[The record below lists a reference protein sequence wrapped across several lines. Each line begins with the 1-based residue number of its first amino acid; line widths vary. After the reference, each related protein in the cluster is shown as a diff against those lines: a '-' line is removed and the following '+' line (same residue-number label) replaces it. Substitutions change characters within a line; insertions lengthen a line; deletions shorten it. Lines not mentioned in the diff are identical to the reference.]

1 MAAELGRQYLLMLEW
16 EWLRRRPT
24 LALTLIVQTLVGAG
38 TIVGFGLLLPG
49 VSPVQAE
56 YLATGGPTL
65 ALISVGLLLVP
76 PLLGEARVRGAFD
89 YVASLPV
96 SRLAFPAAAFTSFF
110 AIALPGML
118 TALVIGSVRFHFALH
133 PVALLLPAV
142 LLVGITATAIGYMVG
157 VVCTSLTVISLVG
170 NALAFFILLFS
181 PINFPPDH
189 LPGWMAAI
197 HQVLPIQHMATL
209 VRSTLT
215 GHAGPASSWLVVS
228 LWCAGALLV
237 ASLVP
242 LRRD

>member
-1 MAAELGRQYLLMLEW
+1 MAELGRQYLLMLEW

-49 VSPVQAE
+49 ISPVQAE

-76 PLLGEARVRGAFD
+76 PLLGESRVRGAFD

-96 SRLAFPAAAFTSFF
+96 SRLAFPAAAFTTFF

-133 PVALLLPAV
+133 PVVLLLPAV
-142 LLVGITATAIGYMVG
+142 LLVGITATAIGYMIG
-157 VVCTSLTVISLVG
+157 VVFTSLTVISLVG

-181 PINFPPDH
+181 PINFPTDH

-215 GHAGPASSWLVVS
+215 GHPGPLTSWLMVS
-228 LWCAGALLV
+228 VWCLGALLV